1 MLWELF
7 IVFLK
12 IGFLSFGG
20 GYAVIPLVQYEALS
34 KGWMNAAQFQDI
46 VTISGSA
53 PGPIATNSATLIG
66 YHTAGIPGAIMATAG
81 IVLPSLLVVIIL
93 ASFLFRN
100 NNSSWLKASFYGLRP
115 VVTGLIIYAGLHFGF
130 LGSKEPFFVWSTV
143 GTIVLCIAG
152 FIAVSKYKLHP
163 LLVIAASAGI
173 GMIIF

>member
-20 GYAVIPLVQYEALS
+20 GYAVIPLVQFEAIN
-34 KGWMNAAQFQDI
+34 KGWMSSTQFQEI

-66 YHTAGIPGAIMATAG
+66 YHTAGLPGAIIATAG
-81 IVLPSLLVVIIL
+81 IVLPSLIVVIIL

-100 NNSSWLKASFYGLRP
+100 NESSWLKASFYGLRP

-130 LGSKEPFFVWSTV
+130 LGSEEPFFAWATV
-143 GTIVLCIAG
+143 GTIILCAAG

-163 LLVIAASAGI
+163 LLVIIASAGV